1 MITHHE
7 TIPVIGNTRSHL
19 GAKEDV
25 LFFYTDRNAVY
36 RENRTVGAIELFL
49 CDMQWAS
56 KRDRLK
62 TAAYLDARASRMRT
76 GHNSREG
83 YLHPNCNRG
92 ENILSTRFL
101 TGYRCGNMPWDPV
114 RGLLF

>member
-1 MITHHE
+1 MGDGMITHHE

-62 TAAYLDARASRMRT
+62 TAAYLDARASRMR
-76 GHNSREG
+76 
-83 YLHPNCNRG
+83 
-92 ENILSTRFL
+92 FL